1 MRKRRVRGRN
11 KSDVKE
17 EEKVVSYA
25 DGERFAKENGLLFME
40 TSAKTGYNVD
50 KIFMDTASE
59 IIRRIKSGKMA
70 LGEKDGVK
78 VTENAASSTTKIQ
91 SGVGASPKKGCC

>member
-1 MRKRRVRGRN
+1 MRGRN

-50 KIFMDTASE
+50 KIFMD
-59 IIRRIKSGKMA
+59 RRVRSSAESSPGRWRW
-70 LGEKDGVK
+70 GRR
-78 VTENAASSTTKIQ
+78 TE
-91 SGVGASPKKGCC
+91 

>member
-1 MRKRRVRGRN
+1 MGRAVMCRN
-11 KSDVKE
+11 KNDVKE
-17 EEKVVSYA
+17 DEKVVSYA

-50 KIFMDTASE
+50 KIFVDTASE
-59 IIRRIKSGKMA
+59 IIRRIKSGQMT

-78 VTENAASSTTKIQ
+78 VAEGSASTTTKI
-91 SGVGASPKKGCC
+91 SSAPTGGEKKKNCC